1 MEKILTVLGVFF
13 PENEDSVSYEPIAA
27 YAFFQRLLSRS
38 ILFPVKIAFTPASHT
53 KFSSLGWRDSHI
65 KLKDWVL
72 GGEKL
77 VLVFAVLF
85 RVLSRKK
92 FARRY

>member
-1 MEKILTVLGVFF
+1 MLGVFY
-13 PENEDSVSYEPIAA
+13 PENEDSVSYESIAA
-27 YAFFQRLLSRS
+27 YAFLQGLLSRL
-38 ILFPVKIAFTPASHT
+38 ILFPVKIAFTPASHK

-72 GGEKL
+72 GVEKL
-77 VLVFAVLF
+77 VLVFVVLF

-92 FARRY
+92 IARRY